1 MADELRHII
10 DTKRE
15 LLRRETI
22 SRSPINYSEAM
33 PSDQKDRY
41 IRYLIERQEEKDLE
55 LRAMR
60 LAVEEFQSIHDRVV
74 ESLSNLQR
82 EMAEIKGELSS
93 ERSKRKEAESMAR
106 KLDQQLKFAQKNRFG
121 DKK

>member
-1 MADELRHII
+1 MKFLIV
-10 DTKRE
+10 
-15 LLRRETI
+15 
-22 SRSPINYSEAM
+22 RSPINYSEAM

-41 IRYLIERQEEKDLE
+41 IRYLIEQEEEKDLE

-74 ESLSNLQR
+74 ESLANLQR

>member
-15 LLRRETI
+15 LLRWETI
-22 SRSPINYSEAM
+22 SRSPIKYSEAM

-41 IRYLIERQEEKDLE
+41 ICYLIEQEEEKDLE
-55 LRAMR
+55 LRAMQ

-74 ESLSNLQR
+74 ESLAILQK
-82 EMAEIKGELSS
+82 EMAEIKGELFS
-93 ERSKRKEAESMAR
+93 EKGKRKTAEAKAR
-106 KLDQQLKFAQKNRFG
+106 KLEQQLKYAQKNRFG

>member
-1 MADELRHII
+1 M
-10 DTKRE
+10 
-15 LLRRETI
+15 
-22 SRSPINYSEAM
+22 S
-33 PSDQKDRY
+33 SDQKDRY
-41 IRYLIERQEEKDLE
+41 IRYLIEQEEEKDLE

-74 ESLSNLQR
+74 ESLANLQREMAEYQR

-93 ERSKRKEAESMAR
+93 ERSKRKAAEAKAR
-106 KLDQQLKFAQKNRFG
+106 KLDQQLKYAQKNRFG